1 MENRLKNKKIL
12 ITRER
17 SQAVKFAEQIEH
29 NKGVPII
36 APLLKIDTYYDE
48 ENDTLLNSIN
58 EFDWIF
64 FTSINGVNHFFK
76 QLKEQQLI
84 KKCNIAVVGHKTE
97 EALNKFGISADFI
110 PSTYNAETMA
120 AEFLQTFP
128 HIGKVLLVRGNL
140 SRPTLLEEF
149 TKAKINYSKI
159 VVYETNA
166 NKSIKQKLLKSI
178 DDGVDFLTFTSPS
191 TVQTFIELVNE
202 QQFKIAQNLPCFCI
216 GTTTEQAAHRYQFNQ
231 TYVPNMFTIESM
243 IEKMVEVVQME
254 GS

>member
-97 EALNKFGISADFI
+97 EALNKFGISAK
-110 PSTYNAETMA
+110 
-120 AEFLQTFP
+120 
-128 HIGKVLLVRGNL
+128 IGR
-140 SRPTLLEEF
+140 
-149 TKAKINYSKI
+149 
-159 VVYETNA
+159 
-166 NKSIKQKLLKSI
+166 
-178 DDGVDFLTFTSPS
+178 
-191 TVQTFIELVNE
+191 
-202 QQFKIAQNLPCFCI
+202 
-216 GTTTEQAAHRYQFNQ
+216 AH
-231 TYVPNMFTIESM
+231 V
-243 IEKMVEVVQME
+243 
-254 GS
+254 